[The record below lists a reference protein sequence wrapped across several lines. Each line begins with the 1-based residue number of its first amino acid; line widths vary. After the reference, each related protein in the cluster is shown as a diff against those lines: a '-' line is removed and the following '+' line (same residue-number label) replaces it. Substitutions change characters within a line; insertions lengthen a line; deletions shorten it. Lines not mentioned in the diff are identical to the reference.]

1 MLEMKANKRLLLLG
15 KYGLLSQSV
24 IKAAQQ
30 ESFDVMVISKTDGI
44 DLTKLKNHSEIENL
58 FNNSM
63 PDLVF
68 NATGITDLN
77 YCEKYPEQ
85 AWLLHAR
92 LPSLIA
98 TWSNKFNIPW
108 VHVSTDHYYTGTENI
123 YHTEIDSVTTLNEY
137 AASKLA
143 GEYLA
148 LTSDRALVLR
158 TNIIGKRGWQNQPN
172 FAEWVIK
179 NLKNQSSFE
188 VYTDTWASSI
198 EVGQFATLA
207 LKMAANGCNG
217 LMNLACS
224 ESISKA
230 EWIEKIARYAGFKTQ
245 NLRKVTTPIAD
256 GCVVKRANAMG
267 LDCSRSQVFLN
278 SLDLKLPDSDEVV
291 EVLVNSF
298 HGEL

>member
-1 MLEMKANKRLLLLG
+1 MKSNKKLLLLG
-15 KYGLLSQSV
+15 KYGLLSQAV
-24 IKAAQQ
+24 MKAATK
-30 ESFDVMVISKTDGI
+30 ESFEVLVISNTDGI
-44 DLTKLKNHSEIENL
+44 DLTKVKNSSEIENL
-58 FNNSM
+58 FNDLT

-92 LPSLIA
+92 LPALIA
-98 TWSNKFNIPW
+98 RWSNKNNIPW
-108 VHVSTDHYYTGTENI
+108 VHVSTDHYYSGTENI
-123 YHTEIDSVTTLNEY
+123 YHTEIDTVSSINEY

-172 FAEWVIK
+172 FAEWAIK
-179 NLKNQSSFE
+179 NLKDQSSFE
-188 VYTDTWASSI
+188 GYINTWASSI
-198 EVGQFATLA
+198 EVGQFAILA

-230 EWIEKIARYAGFKTQ
+230 EWIEKIARCAEFKTQ
-245 NLRKVTTPIAD
+245 NLKKVMTPIAD
-256 GCVVKRANAMG
+256 DCFFKRANAMG

-278 SLDLKLPDSDEVV
+278 SLGLKLPNSDEVV
-291 EVLVNSF
+291 EALVNSF
-298 HGEL
+298 RSEL

>member
-1 MLEMKANKRLLLLG
+1 M
-15 KYGLLSQSV
+15 

-30 ESFDVMVISKTDGI
+30 ELFEVMVISKTDGI
-44 DLTKLKNHSEIENL
+44 DLTKVKNSSEIENL
-58 FNNSM
+58 FNDLK

-92 LPSLIA
+92 LPALIA
-98 TWSNKFNIPW
+98 TWSSKFNIPW

-143 GEYLA
+143 GECLA
-148 LTSDRALVLR
+148 LTSNRALVLR
-158 TNIIGKRGWQNQPN
+158 TNIIGKRGLQNQPN
-172 FAEWVIK
+172 FAEWAIK

-188 VYTDTWASSI
+188 GYTNTWSSSI

-207 LKMAANGCNG
+207 LRMVANGCNG

-230 EWIEKIARYAGFKTQ
+230 DWIEKIARCAEFETK
-245 NLRKVTTPIAD
+245 NMKKVTTPVTDAY
-256 GCVVKRANAMG
+256 VFKRANAMG
-267 LDCSRSQVFLN
+267 LDCSKSQVFLK
-278 SLDLKLPDSDEVV
+278 SLGLKLPDSDEVV
-291 EVLVNSF
+291 KALVNSF
-298 HGEL
+298 RSEL